1 MEGEGIQKFFE
12 DLGVDPMD
20 PVTLLV
26 SRYMKAETMGFY
38 TQQEFETGM
47 KALNCSTIQELK
59 HMMPKLY

>member
-47 KALNCSTIQELK
+47 KALNCSTTQELK